1 MIPRWLTDNLT
12 AVAGR
17 LRPLEIDFAFLGG
30 CIVPFLLDDP
40 DLMPMRPTND
50 VDVVLLLIRQSKM
63 AEIEERVRRQGFVHA
78 DYDGAPICRW
88 KLGEITVDI
97 MPDKDAEFMG
107 LNTRWFSEAL
117 RSARTYKVPDGEVP
131 IISAPTFVAT
141 KLSAYAD
148 RGRGDF
154 FHRDLEDVITVIDG
168 RASLLKEMAASGALL
183 RNYVGREIRNYMAD
197 SNFVDALSG
206 QLPGDAA
213 SQARLP
219 SLHRRLFELAGMN
232 SDRDP
237 DQ

>member
-1 MIPRWLTDNLT
+1 MIPQWLTNNLVE
-12 AVAGR
+12 VASR

-50 VDVVLLLIRQSKM
+50 VDVVLLLIRQSRM

-78 DYDGAPICRW
+78 DYQGAPICRW
-88 KLGEITVDI
+88 RLGEITVDI
-97 MPDKDAEFMG
+97 MPDRDAEFMG

-117 RSARTYKVPDGEVP
+117 RSAKPHKVPGGEVP

-154 FHRDLEDVITVIDG
+154 YHRDLEDVITVIDG
-168 RASLLKEMAASGALL
+168 RASLPGEIAACEIPLK
-183 RNYVGREIRNYMAD
+183 NYVAGEIRRYLANPNFAD
-197 SNFVDALSG
+197 TLAG
-206 QLPGDAA
+206 HLPGDAA

-219 SLHRRLFELAGMN
+219 GLNRRLLEVSAVPKDMAQ
-232 SDRDP
+232 S
-237 DQ
+237 

>member
-12 AVAGR
+12 QVAGR
-17 LRPLEIDFAFLGG
+17 LRPLKIDFAFLGG

-97 MPDKDAEFMG
+97 MPDKDAELMG

-117 RSARTYKVPDGEVP
+117 HSARIFQAPDGELP

-154 FHRDLEDVITVIDG
+154 YHRDLEDVITVIDG
-168 RASLLKEMAASGALL
+168 RASFQEELAACNTSLK
-183 RNYVGREIRNYMAD
+183 NYVADEIQRYLAD
-197 SNFVDALSG
+197 PHFVDALAG
-206 QLPGDAA
+206 HLPGDAA
-213 SQARLP
+213 SQARLSSLYSRLLELSTSRPDTAP
-219 SLHRRLFELAGMN
+219 S
-232 SDRDP
+232 
-237 DQ
+237 

>member
-12 AVAGR
+12 EVAGR
-17 LRPLEIDFAFLGG
+17 LRQLEIDFAFLGG

-63 AEIEERVRRQGFVHA
+63 AEIEEKVRRQGFVHA
-78 DYDGAPICRW
+78 DYAGAPICRW

-97 MPDKDAEFMG
+97 MPDKGAEFMG
-107 LNTRWFSEAL
+107 LNTRWFPEAL
-117 RSARTYKVPDGEVP
+117 HSARSYQVPGGEVP

-154 FHRDLEDVITVIDG
+154 YHRDLEDVITVIDG
-168 RASLLKEMAASGALL
+168 RASFPVEMATCDTSLQ
-183 RNYVGREIRNYMAD
+183 NYVGGEIRRYLAIPD
-197 SNFVDALSG
+197 FVGALAG
-206 QLPGDAA
+206 HLPGDAA
-213 SQARLP
+213 SQERLS
-219 SLHRRLFELAGMN
+219 SLHRRLLDL
-232 SDRDP
+232 SKLRP
-237 DQ
+237 DTAPN

>member
-1 MIPRWLTDNLT
+1 MIPRWLTNNLIE
-12 AVAGR
+12 VAGR

-40 DLMPMRPTND
+40 DVMPMRPTND

-63 AEIEERVRRQGFVHA
+63 AEIEERVRRQGFIHA
-78 DYDGAPICRW
+78 DYASAPLCRW

-117 RSARTYKVPDGEVP
+117 RSARPYQVTGGEVP
-131 IISAPTFVAT
+131 IISAATFVAT

-154 FHRDLEDVITVIDG
+154 YHRDLEDVITVIDG
-168 RASLLKEMAASGALL
+168 RASFLEEMAACDTQL
-183 RNYVGREIRNYMAD
+183 RKYVGEEVRRYLAD
-197 SNFVDALSG
+197 PNFVDALVG
-206 QLPGDAA
+206 HLPGDAA
-213 SQARLP
+213 SQGR
-219 SLHRRLFELAGMN
+219 LAGLKVRLLEL
-232 SDRDP
+232 STVRRGKP
-237 DQ
+237 SG